1 MLNKSIAQF
10 PHSNLFMADASF
22 PSAPAV
28 YFDGIT
34 SARHDVTVICAP
46 SGLELH
52 DTCGNMIAAWP
63 YNSLSH
69 LNAPGH
75 LFRLGLRGSERL
87 ERLEIADSDLAHVID
102 LACPDIDRT
111 DAKDRAER
119 RGAVGWSLAAV
130 TSLFLVAFYGL
141 PPIADRIARL
151 MPYQVEQSLGRA
163 GDVRFRAA
171 FDLGTDARPFECGS
185 GPTEAEGKAA
195 FDKLIGKIA
204 DGAGLATP
212 IQAAVVRRDEPNAFA
227 LAGGHVYV
235 LKGLLDTANDVDE
248 VAAIIAHELG
258 HVANRDGTRS
268 ILQSAGI
275 SLIFGMMLGDF
286 VGGAAVVVAA
296 QSLFKA
302 RYSRTQETAADD
314 FAVRTLQELNANPRA
329 LATFLARVAARPHPK
344 GMSILL
350 GHPSVPERVAR
361 IDTLAPASE
370 RREPLLDDAE
380 WQALKRICAD
390 HK

>member
-1 MLNKSIAQF
+1 
-10 PHSNLFMADASF
+10 MAEAPI
-22 PSAPAV
+22 PSGPAT

-34 SARHDVTVICAP
+34 AVRHDVMVTCTP
-46 SGLELH
+46 SGLTLT
-52 DTCGNMIAAWP
+52 DARGDPVAIWP
-63 YNSLSH
+63 YERLSH
-69 LNAPGH
+69 RNAPAH
-75 LFRLGLRGSERL
+75 VFRLGLRDSDRL
-87 ERLEIADSDLAHVID
+87 ERLEIADNALAHAID

-111 DAKDRAER
+111 DTRDRAER

-130 TSLFLVAFYGL
+130 ASLLLVAFYGL
-141 PPIADRIARL
+141 PQIADQLARVL
-151 MPYQVEQSLGRA
+151 PYQIEQSLGRA
-163 GDVRFRAA
+163 GDLRFRAA
-171 FDLGTDARPFECGS
+171 FDRGNDAQPFECGD
-185 GPTEAEGKAA
+185 GPHEAAGKAA
-195 FDKLIGKIA
+195 FDKLIGRIA

-212 IQAAVVRRDEPNAFA
+212 IQATVVRRDEPNAFA

-235 LKGLLDTANDVDE
+235 LKGLIDTANNVDE

-302 RYSRTQETAADD
+302 RYSRTQEAAADD
-314 FAVRTLQELNANPRA
+314 FAVRTLQELNANPRT
-329 LATFLARVAARPHPK
+329 LASFLERVAGHPK
-344 GMSILL
+344 PRGLSILL
-350 GHPSVPERVAR
+350 AHPSVQERVAR
-361 IDTLAPASE
+361 INALAPAING
-370 RREPLLDDAE
+370 EPLLDAAE